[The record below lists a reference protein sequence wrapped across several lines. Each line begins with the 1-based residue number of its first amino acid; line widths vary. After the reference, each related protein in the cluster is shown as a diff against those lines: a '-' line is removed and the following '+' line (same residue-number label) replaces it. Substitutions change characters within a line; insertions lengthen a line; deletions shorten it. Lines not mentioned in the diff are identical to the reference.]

1 MSFEDKKERAIAIMK
16 SKKMWR
22 SNYAPPL
29 LRALWKIGVKIPP
42 LPFASFWQ
50 IALLMGGWFGPVWGL
65 MMWFFS
71 WKSMGMLPTV
81 AIAISIVA
89 GGGFGFLMAVYHGWR
104 KKVNK
109 LPDWNSLE

>member
-1 MSFEDKKERAIAIMK
+1 MSFEDKKERAIAIMEN
-16 SKKMWR
+16 KKMWS

-29 LRALWKIGVKIPP
+29 LRVLWKIGVKVPP

-50 IALLMGGWFGPVWGL
+50 ITLLMGILFGPLWGL
-65 MMWFFS
+65 LMWFFL
-71 WKSMGMLPTV
+71 WRSMGVPPTV
-81 AIAISIVA
+81 AISISIVA

-104 KKVNK
+104 KKANK

>member
-1 MSFEDKKERAIAIMK
+1 MSFEDKKERAIAIME
-16 SKKMWR
+16 SKKMWS

-42 LPFASFWQ
+42 LPFAPFWQ
-50 IALLMGGWFGPVWGL
+50 ITLLMGIWFGPLWGL
-65 MMWFFS
+65 LMWFFS
-71 WKSMGMLPTV
+71 WRSMGVPSTH

-89 GGGFGFLMAVYHGWR
+89 GVSFGVLMAVYHWWR